1 MLDGTG
7 PMGMGPMTGRGL
19 GPCNGGTRRGFEGRM
34 GRAGRGF
41 GRGVGYGM
49 RFYSEKNEISALEEE
64 EKILKQELE
73 AIKNE
78 KDALNKQAK

>member
-7 PMGMGPMTGRGL
+7 PMGIGPMTGRGL
-19 GPCNGGTRRGFEGRM
+19 GPCNGGTGRRFGGRM
-34 GRAGRGF
+34 RGF
-41 GRGVGYGM
+41 GRGAGYGM

-78 KDALNKQAK
+78 KDALQKQAK